1 MNTSTPSKP
10 GIEPRSLRVRPKI
23 VTAYLILSVIVTTV
37 AAFVFFIVATPLG
50 GLKLG
55 PMEKIPYII
64 MVVINL
70 GCLVCTIALFFW
82 RKPAALSFYT
92 LLCFSLLWYGYVFFV
107 QGEINIANIAGFFS
121 LGVLPILLFRWVSQ
135 KIWLQLI

>member
-1 MNTSTPSKP
+1 MNISTPSKP
-10 GIEPRSLRVRPKI
+10 VSGPQPLRVRPKI
-23 VTAYLILSVIVTTV
+23 VTAYLILSLIVTTV

-55 PMEKIPYII
+55 PIGKIPYII

-82 RKPAALSFYT
+82 RKGAALSFYT
-92 LLCFSLLWYGYVFFV
+92 LLCFSLLWYGYAFFI
-107 QGEINIANIAGFFS
+107 QGQINTANISGFF
-121 LGVLPILLFRWVSQ
+121 LVAVFPIFLFRWVIR